1 AAAER
6 VFELLDAKEE
16 IDTGTVR
23 INPENKVGTVE
34 FKDVTFGY
42 GKEPLIQHLNLSVEA
57 GETIAIVGQTGA
69 GKRTLINL
77 ILILYE
83 IDSGQILID
92 VIDMTKLLRKTL
104 REQFGILLQQTRL

>member
-1 AAAER
+1 MHAPTKDSNTFPYTTLFR
-6 VFELLDAKEE
+6 SLDAKEE

-57 GETIAIVGQTGA
+57 GETIAIVG
-69 GKRTLINL
+69 
-77 ILILYE
+77 
-83 IDSGQILID
+83 D
-92 VIDMTKLLRKTL
+92 RKS
-104 REQFGILLQQTRL
+104 TRLNSSHVAISYAVFCLSRVRVSA